1 MITWWSNLILLKKF
15 FYLIAIPSTA
25 FLGIRGILVFLGIGE
40 NIPGF
45 DNSKKKD
52 KDEYNAVDKSLFSI
66 QGFCVF
72 FTFFSW
78 CGILLSPTSM
88 NSFVIIS
95 ISALAGI
102 VSMVLIGVLL
112 SYIDKINKRDS
123 ISYIFENN
131 VDDVA
136 DRENYEE

>member
-1 MITWWSNLILLKKF
+1 M
-15 FYLIAIPSTA
+15 
-25 FLGIRGILVFLGIGE
+25 VFLGIGE

-45 DNSKKKD
+45 DNSKKTD

-66 QGFCVF
+66 QGFFVF